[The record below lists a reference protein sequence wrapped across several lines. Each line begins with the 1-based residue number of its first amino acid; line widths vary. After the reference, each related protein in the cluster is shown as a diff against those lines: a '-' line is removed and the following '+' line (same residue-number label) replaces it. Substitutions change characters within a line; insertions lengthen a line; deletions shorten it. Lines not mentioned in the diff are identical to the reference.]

1 MSNSQPWYRSNLR
14 LLPFMPLGV
23 VGIAYSQVSLEGT
36 AQDVVAGV
44 FVVILLAFVISVAVN
59 ARARRSDGET
69 PISV

>member
-1 MSNSQPWYRSNLR
+1 
-14 LLPFMPLGV
+14 MPLGV